1 VNGFNDGTARFFGVY
16 EGTVIENV
24 DPTGKWRCRL
34 SVTGIMVKSPW
45 AKPFG
50 TIGGGGPQRGG
61 WVVPDIGADVLVMF
75 LNGDPERP
83 LYAPA
88 SFSEAPGGSEM
99 PVPARDAPPEE
110 AHLVPSL
117 QLMKGRLSLY
127 VDEREGQRKLVLEDN
142 ELGDAIVWDFE
153 KGGLRIKMTS
163 AILLESD
170 GLFRADALQTQI
182 QNRLVDVTPKPI

>member
-1 VNGFNDGTARFFGVY
+1 
-16 EGTVIENV
+16 
-24 DPTGKWRCRL
+24 
-34 SVTGIMVKSPW
+34 
-45 AKPFG
+45 
-50 TIGGGGPQRGG
+50 
-61 WVVPDIGADVLVMF
+61 
-75 LNGDPERP
+75 
-83 LYAPA
+83 
-88 SFSEAPGGSEM
+88 M